1 MTTRLGLVEDA
12 GRAGG
17 DVRHQVGPG
26 HLLQDEEGRRR
37 RRLEDVEKLY
47 DVLVVGEAQE
57 LGLAERT
64 FIVVPCS

>member
-1 MTTRLGLVEDA
+1 MTARLGLVEDA

-17 DVRHQVGPG
+17 DVRHHVGPG

-37 RRLEDVEKLY
+37 LEDVEKLY
-47 DVLVVGEAQE
+47 DVLVDGEAQE
-57 LGLAERT
+57 LGLAKRT